1 MSRLPGGVGAERSR
15 HPPRGQGAGLARAW
29 RARPATRWPR
39 RAPCGH
45 RRRRRRSE
53 PPNRAENTVRRTIF
67 VAAALAAVLTA
78 GGAAAQDYPN
88 RPIRLV
94 VAFAAGGTTDFVAR
108 QLAEKAKAS
117 LGQNIVVENKPGANG
132 AIGSEYVAKS
142 EPDGYTLFFSTAGA
156 LAINPSMRSDL
167 PYDPIK
173 DFTPIVPV
181 ARNTVLFA
189 VNPTL
194 GVATAQEM
202 IARAKEKPGTI
213 TVAITGVGAISHL
226 AIEMLQVAAGIKLQY
241 VPYRGAGQAV
251 ADFIGGQLNAMSAEV
266 PVLMPQIKAGKAA
279 ILAVSAQ
286 NRSDVLPEV
295 PTFAEL
301 GYPDVIADNW
311 SGVLAPPKT
320 PAAIVA
326 RLNQAF
332 NAEVRRRFAENGV
345 STIGGTPED
354 LTELIKSETARWR
367 KVVKETGVKS
377 E

>member
-1 MSRLPGGVGAERSR
+1 M
-15 HPPRGQGAGLARAW
+15 
-29 RARPATRWPR
+29 
-39 RAPCGH
+39 
-45 RRRRRRSE
+45 RRSS
-53 PPNRAENTVRRTIF
+53 II
-67 VAAALAAVLTA
+67 AAALAAVLAA

-108 QLAEKAKAS
+108 QLAERAKAS

-132 AIGSEYVAKS
+132 AIGAEFVAKS

-226 AIEMLQVAAGIKLQY
+226 AIEMLQIAAGIKLQY

-266 PVLMPQIKAGKAA
+266 PVLMPQIKAGKAK

-286 NRSDVLPEV
+286 NRSEVLPEV

-320 PAAIVA
+320 PPAIVA

-332 NAEVRRRFAENGV
+332 NAVVRDPEVRRRFAENGV

-354 LTELIKSETARWR
+354 LTELIKSETSRWR
-367 KVVKETGVKS
+367 KVVKETGVKG

>member
-1 MSRLPGGVGAERSR
+1 V
-15 HPPRGQGAGLARAW
+15 
-29 RARPATRWPR
+29 
-39 RAPCGH
+39 
-45 RRRRRRSE
+45 RRSSF
-53 PPNRAENTVRRTIF
+53 I
-67 VAAALAAVLTA
+67 AAALAAVLAA

-108 QLAEKAKAS
+108 QLAERAKAS

-132 AIGSEYVAKS
+132 AIGAEFVAKS

-226 AIEMLQVAAGIKLQY
+226 AIEMLQIAAGIKLQY

-266 PVLMPQIKAGKAA
+266 PVLMPQIKAGKAK

-320 PAAIVA
+320 PPAIVA

-332 NAEVRRRFAENGV
+332 NAVVRDPEVRRRFAENGV

-354 LTELIKSETARWR
+354 LTELIRSETARWR
-367 KVVKETGVKS
+367 KVVKETGVKG

>member
-1 MSRLPGGVGAERSR
+1 M
-15 HPPRGQGAGLARAW
+15 
-29 RARPATRWPR
+29 
-39 RAPCGH
+39 
-45 RRRRRRSE
+45 
-53 PPNRAENTVRRTIF
+53 RRTIF
-67 VAAALAAVLTA
+67 IAAALAAVLAA

-108 QLAEKAKAS
+108 QLAERAKAS

-132 AIGSEYVAKS
+132 AIGAEYVAKS

-226 AIEMLQVAAGIKLQY
+226 AIEMLQIAAGIKLQY

-266 PVLMPQIKAGKAA
+266 PVLMPQIKAGKAT

-320 PAAIVA
+320 PPAIVA

-332 NAEVRRRFAENGV
+332 NAVVRDPEVRRRFAENGV

-354 LTELIKSETARWR
+354 LTELIKSETSRWR
-367 KVVKETGVKS
+367 KVVKETGVKG

>member
-1 MSRLPGGVGAERSR
+1 V
-15 HPPRGQGAGLARAW
+15 
-29 RARPATRWPR
+29 
-39 RAPCGH
+39 
-45 RRRRRRSE
+45 RRSS
-53 PPNRAENTVRRTIF
+53 II
-67 VAAALAAVLTA
+67 AAAIAAVLAA

-88 RPIRLV
+88 RPIKLV
-94 VAFAAGGTTDFVAR
+94 VAFAAGGATDFVAR
-108 QLAEKAKAS
+108 QLADKAKAL
-117 LGQNIVVENKPGANG
+117 LGQSIVVENKPGANG
-132 AIGSEYVAKS
+132 AIGAEFVAKS

-202 IARAKEKPGTI
+202 IARAKQKPGTI

-226 AIEMLQVAAGIKLQY
+226 AIEMLQLAAGIKLQY

-266 PVLMPQIKAGKAA
+266 PVLMPQIKAGKAT

-332 NAEVRRRFAENGV
+332 NAVVRDPEVRRRFAENGV

-367 KVVKETGVKS
+367 KVVKETGVKG

>member
-1 MSRLPGGVGAERSR
+1 M
-15 HPPRGQGAGLARAW
+15 
-29 RARPATRWPR
+29 
-39 RAPCGH
+39 
-45 RRRRRRSE
+45 RRSSFI
-53 PPNRAENTVRRTIF
+53 AATL
-67 VAAALAAVLTA
+67 AAALTA
-78 GGAAAQDYPN
+78 GGAAAQDYPT
-88 RPIRLV
+88 RPIRLI

-108 QLAEKAKAS
+108 QLAERAKAS

-132 AIGSEYVAKS
+132 AIGAEYVAKS

-226 AIEMLQVAAGIKLQY
+226 AIEMLQIAAGIKLQY

-266 PVLMPQIKAGKAA
+266 PVLMPQIKAGKAK

-320 PAAIVA
+320 PASIVA

-332 NAEVRRRFAENGV
+332 NAVVRDPEVRRRFAENGV

-367 KVVKETGVKS
+367 KVVKETGVKGG

>member
-1 MSRLPGGVGAERSR
+1 VL
-15 HPPRGQGAGLARAW
+15 
-29 RARPATRWPR
+29 
-39 RAPCGH
+39 
-45 RRRRRRSE
+45 
-53 PPNRAENTVRRTIF
+53 
-67 VAAALAAVLTA
+67 AAALAA

-108 QLAEKAKAS
+108 QLAERAKAS
-117 LGQNIVVENKPGANG
+117 LGQSIVVENKPGANG
-132 AIGSEYVAKS
+132 AIGAEYVAKS

-156 LAINPSMRSDL
+156 LAINPTMRSDL

-226 AIEMLQVAAGIKLQY
+226 AIEMLQIAAGIKLQY

-266 PVLMPQIKAGKAA
+266 PVLMPQIKAGKAT

-326 RLNQAF
+326 RLNQTF
-332 NAEVRRRFAENGV
+332 NAVVRDPEVRRRFAENGV

>member
-1 MSRLPGGVGAERSR
+1 M
-15 HPPRGQGAGLARAW
+15 
-29 RARPATRWPR
+29 
-39 RAPCGH
+39 
-45 RRRRRRSE
+45 RRSSF
-53 PPNRAENTVRRTIF
+53 I
-67 VAAALAAVLTA
+67 AATLAAVLAA
-78 GGAAAQDYPN
+78 GGAAAQDYPT
-88 RPIRLV
+88 RPIRLI

-108 QLAEKAKAS
+108 QLAERAKAS

-132 AIGSEYVAKS
+132 AIGAEFVAKS

-226 AIEMLQVAAGIKLQY
+226 AIEMLQIAAGIKLQY

-266 PVLMPQIKAGKAA
+266 PVLMPQIKAGKAK

-286 NRSDVLPEV
+286 NRSEVLPEV

-301 GYPDVIADNW
+301 GYPDVVADNW

-320 PAAIVA
+320 PPAIVA

-332 NAEVRRRFAENGV
+332 NAVVRDPEVRRRFAENGV

-354 LTELIKSETARWR
+354 LTELIKSETSRWR
-367 KVVKETGVKS
+367 KVVKETGVKG

>member
-1 MSRLPGGVGAERSR
+1 M
-15 HPPRGQGAGLARAW
+15 
-29 RARPATRWPR
+29 
-39 RAPCGH
+39 
-45 RRRRRRSE
+45 
-53 PPNRAENTVRRTIF
+53 
-67 VAAALAAVLTA
+67 LAAVLIA
-78 GGAAAQDYPN
+78 GGAAAQDYPS
-88 RPIRLV
+88 RPIRMI

-108 QLAEKAKAS
+108 QLAEKAKAY
-117 LGQNIVVENKPGANG
+117 LGQSIVVENKPGANG
-132 AIGSEYVAKS
+132 AIGADFVAKS

-156 LAINPSMRSDL
+156 LAINPSMRTDL

-173 DFTPIVPV
+173 DFTPIVPT

-226 AIEMLQVAAGIKLQY
+226 AIEMLQLAAGIKLQY

-266 PVLMPQIKAGKAA
+266 PVLMPQIKAGKAK

-286 NRSDVLPEV
+286 NRSDVLPDV

-301 GYPDVIADNW
+301 GYPDVVADNW
-311 SGVLAPPKT
+311 SGVLAPPNT
-320 PAAIVA
+320 PPAIVA

-332 NAEVRRRFAENGV
+332 NAVVRDPEVRRRFAENGV

-354 LTELIKSETARWR
+354 LTELIRSETARWR
-367 KVVKETGVKS
+367 KVVKETGVKGG

>member
-1 MSRLPGGVGAERSR
+1 M
-15 HPPRGQGAGLARAW
+15 
-29 RARPATRWPR
+29 
-39 RAPCGH
+39 
-45 RRRRRRSE
+45 RRSS
-53 PPNRAENTVRRTIF
+53 II
-67 VAAALAAVLTA
+67 AAALAAVLAA

-108 QLAEKAKAS
+108 QLAERAKAS

-132 AIGSEYVAKS
+132 AIGAEFVAKS

-226 AIEMLQVAAGIKLQY
+226 AIEMLQIAAGIKLQY

-266 PVLMPQIKAGKAA
+266 PVLMPQIKAGKAK

-320 PAAIVA
+320 PPAIVA

-332 NAEVRRRFAENGV
+332 NAVVRDPEVRRRFAENGV

-354 LTELIKSETARWR
+354 LTELIKSETSRWR
-367 KVVKETGVKS
+367 KVVKETGVKG

>member
-1 MSRLPGGVGAERSR
+1 V
-15 HPPRGQGAGLARAW
+15 
-29 RARPATRWPR
+29 
-39 RAPCGH
+39 
-45 RRRRRRSE
+45 RRSSF
-53 PPNRAENTVRRTIF
+53 I
-67 VAAALAAVLTA
+67 AATLAAVLTA
-78 GGAAAQDYPN
+78 GGAAAQDYPT
-88 RPIRLV
+88 RPIRLI

-108 QLAEKAKAS
+108 QLAERAKAS

-132 AIGSEYVAKS
+132 AIGAEFVAKS

-226 AIEMLQVAAGIKLQY
+226 AIEMLQIAAGIKLQY

-266 PVLMPQIKAGKAA
+266 PVLMPQIKAGKAT

-301 GYPDVIADNW
+301 GYPDVVADNW

-332 NAEVRRRFAENGV
+332 NAVVRDPEVRRRFAENGV

>member
-1 MSRLPGGVGAERSR
+1 M
-15 HPPRGQGAGLARAW
+15 
-29 RARPATRWPR
+29 
-39 RAPCGH
+39 
-45 RRRRRRSE
+45 RRSS
-53 PPNRAENTVRRTIF
+53 II
-67 VAAALAAVLTA
+67 AAALAAVLAA

-108 QLAEKAKAS
+108 QLAERAKAS

-132 AIGSEYVAKS
+132 AIGAEFVAKS

-226 AIEMLQVAAGIKLQY
+226 AIEMLQIAAGIKLQY

-266 PVLMPQIKAGKAA
+266 PVLMPQIKAGKAT

-301 GYPDVIADNW
+301 GYPDVVADNW

-320 PAAIVA
+320 PPAIVA

-332 NAEVRRRFAENGV
+332 NAVVRDPEVRRRFAENGV

-354 LTELIKSETARWR
+354 LTELIKSETSRWR
-367 KVVKETGVKS
+367 KVVKETGVKG

>member
-1 MSRLPGGVGAERSR
+1 V
-15 HPPRGQGAGLARAW
+15 
-29 RARPATRWPR
+29 
-39 RAPCGH
+39 
-45 RRRRRRSE
+45 RRSSFI
-53 PPNRAENTVRRTIF
+53 AT
-67 VAAALAAVLTA
+67 ALAAALTA
-78 GGAAAQDYPN
+78 GGAAAQDYPS

-108 QLAEKAKAS
+108 QLAERAKAS

-132 AIGSEYVAKS
+132 AIGAEFVAKS

-266 PVLMPQIKAGKAA
+266 PVLMPQIKAGKAK

-320 PAAIVA
+320 PPAIVA

-332 NAEVRRRFAENGV
+332 NAVVRDPEVRRRFAENGV

-367 KVVKETGVKS
+367 KVVKETGVKG